1 MLRLI
6 RQLWFLCLIN
16 RIIRVHIVVSSQEAQ
31 EKRLLLVLKYKLRV
45 NIFKQVFIVIT
56 IKQGDE
62 KVEKRPKTYIIAQD
76 FSIPVPG

>member
-56 IKQGDE
+56 IKQGM
-62 KVEKRPKTYIIAQD
+62 KRWKSAQKRTL
-76 FSIPVPG
+76 